1 MEHIQDYHVQ
11 GDYNTRMIQM
21 RNDKFR
27 DDIKW
32 PTSLTLQ
39 SILLCT
45 SEPKILSCLFT
56 KLRLSLDGKSSN
68 QLFFHPVE
76 VVGTSVGLT
85 RPFEISRQK
94 MFLLLI

>member
-1 MEHIQDYHVQ
+1 MF
-11 GDYNTRMIQM
+11 NTLK
-21 RNDKFR
+21 NN
-27 DDIKW
+27 
-32 PTSLTLQ
+32 TSLYL
-39 SILLCT
+39 SSALNASVLGST
-45 SEPKILSCLFT
+45 SELKILSCLFT

>member
-1 MEHIQDYHVQ
+1 MFNTLKN
-11 GDYNTRMIQM
+11 NTRLYLS
-21 RNDKFR
+21 
-27 DDIKW
+27 
-32 PTSLTLQ
+32 PTLNASAFLVVV
-39 SILLCT
+39 
-45 SEPKILSCLFT
+45 CLR

>member
-1 MEHIQDYHVQ
+1 MF
-11 GDYNTRMIQM
+11 NTLK
-21 RNDKFR
+21 NN
-27 DDIKW
+27 
-32 PTSLTLQ
+32 TSLYL
-39 SILLCT
+39 SSALNASVLGST
-45 SEPKILSCLFT
+45 SEPKILSFLFT

>member
-1 MEHIQDYHVQ
+1 MF
-11 GDYNTRMIQM
+11 NTLK
-21 RNDKFR
+21 NN
-27 DDIKW
+27 
-32 PTSLTLQ
+32 TNLYLSSALNASVLG
-39 SILLCT
+39 ST